1 MPNIEKTGRQ
11 AQEKAQEIFSTA
23 SSVSISQ
30 AFMYFIEAWKKY
42 FVFSGR
48 SNRMMFWSF
57 VCFNLI
63 ISCFIGL
70 VVGAQGAGVY
80 SFLSF
85 FPAWAVAVRRLHD
98 IGQTGLW
105 TVIPVALT
113 FGAGFSM
120 QMQIDSLATLCSSL
134 SLIFSVLL
142 LFFMCLKSDEENKYG
157 PMSVAG

>member
-1 MPNIEKTGRQ
+1 
-11 AQEKAQEIFSTA
+11 
-23 SSVSISQ
+23 
-30 AFMYFIEAWKKY
+30 
-42 FVFSGR
+42 
-48 SNRMMFWSF
+48 MMFWSF

-142 LFFMCLKSDEENKYG
+142 LFFMCLKSDGENKYG

>member
-85 FPAWAVAVRRLHD
+85 SHLHSKARIQEAEQLLPSRL
-98 IGQTGLW
+98 Q
-105 TVIPVALT
+105 
-113 FGAGFSM
+113 
-120 QMQIDSLATLCSSL
+120 
-134 SLIFSVLL
+134 VLL
-142 LFFMCLKSDEENKYG
+142 YQ
-157 PMSVAG
+157 AG

>member
-11 AQEKAQEIFSTA
+11 VQEKAQEIFNTT

-63 ISCFIGL
+63 ISSFIGL
-70 VVGAQGAGVY
+70 VVGMQGAGVY
-80 SFLSF
+80 SFVSF

-98 IGQTGLW
+98 IGQSGLW

-113 FGAGFSM
+113 FCAGFFV
-120 QMQIDSLATLCSSL
+120 QMQNDALVTLCSSL
-134 SLIFSVLL
+134 SLVFSVLL
-142 LFFMCLKSDEENKYG
+142 LFFLCLKSDGENKYG
-157 PMSVAG
+157 PAAG